1 MAVENENRVDLSFYE
16 IARKYMVWLD
26 EGLFESMAQIA
37 EVVGLN
43 RSTISRVVAIS
54 RIPQAV
60 IDALADPRAIGPS
73 WAVKVN
79 RILDAAPDRVE
90 RVRGRHG
97 LTPSGVLDLLE
108 GGERPQ
114 REHTAEY
121 EIGGTEKMVVRA
133 TRGGGTEIR
142 LSRVLSDEQ
151 ARQLASLIAGCDHH
165 CP

>member
-60 IDALADPRAIGPS
+60 IDALADPRAIT
-73 WAVKVN
+73 
-79 RILDAAPDRVE
+79 D
-90 RVRGRHG
+90 
-97 LTPSGVLDLLE
+97 
-108 GGERPQ
+108 
-114 REHTAEY
+114 
-121 EIGGTEKMVVRA
+121 
-133 TRGGGTEIR
+133 
-142 LSRVLSDEQ
+142 
-151 ARQLASLIAGCDHH
+151 